1 MRRLSRPAA
10 AVLFAVSACGAGA
23 CGGGADGAAG
33 TGGDAPVG
41 DSYLPIVS
49 DFQGFR
55 SWPSVA
61 LPAQPARGEVHLAA
75 ARRIYINRLPEEGA
89 TEFPVGTII
98 VKETEDTDVLADRK
112 VFAMAKR
119 VTDGSYNATGARGWE
134 WWELENVDESQV
146 LKVWSGVGP
155 PAGHEYGGD
164 ADGGCNTCHVGADE
178 NDFVFPGAIDLS
190 PP

>member
-1 MRRLSRPAA
+1 MIVRRAGAALAAIVGILS
-10 AVLFAVSACGAGA
+10 FAA
-23 CGGGADGAAG
+23 CGGGTADG
-33 TGGDAPVG
+33 GGEGGGEVAG

-55 SWPSVA
+55 SWPSVF
-61 LPAQPARGEVHLAA
+61 LPAAPDRGAVHLAA
-75 ARRIYINRLPEEGA
+75 DRRVYINELPPEGA

-98 VKETEDTDVLADRK
+98 VKESEDSDVLADRK

-134 WWELENVDESQV
+134 WWELENVDEDTV
-146 LKVWSGVGP
+146 VKVWSGVGP

-164 ADGGCNTCHVGADE
+164 ADGECNTCHLGADE
-178 NDFVFPGAIDLS
+178 NDFVFPGAIDLT

>member
-1 MRRLSRPAA
+1 MSAFSRALVIALIATAA
-10 AVLFAVSACGAGA
+10 CDGGAGDA
-23 CGGGADGAAG
+23 STGGG
-33 TGGDAPVG
+33 GGEIG

-49 DFQGFR
+49 DFQDFR
-55 SWPSVA
+55 SWPSVL

-75 ARRIYINRLPEEGA
+75 ARRVYINRLPPEGA
-89 TEFPVGTII
+89 TEFPVGTLI
-98 VKETEDTDVLADRK
+98 VKESEDTDVLADRK

-134 WWELENVDESQV
+134 WWELENVDESTV
-146 LKVWSGVGP
+146 VKVWSGVGP

-164 ADGGCNTCHVGADE
+164 ANGGCNTCHVGADE